1 MCIQFNCLDCKQSK
15 FKACEHYDPE
25 ASKCDLGTEDAPFL
39 EAAYRCGT
47 CETIKGVIRSLHL
60 LLYKE
65 PWLATEGAAGAPK
78 RESWEMGSEDGGET
92 QPYDSDDDDDEDGYT
107 EEERK
112 AVREEAERAVA
123 LRWGLLKKE
132 QEQEEEKEHKSS

>member
-1 MCIQFNCLDCKQSK
+1 MCIQYNCLDCKQSK

-25 ASKCDLGTEDAPFL
+25 ASKCDLGTEGAPFL
-39 EAAYRCGT
+39 ETAYRCGT
-47 CETIKGVIRSLHL
+47 CETIKGVIRSLHI

-92 QPYDSDDDDDEDGYT
+92 QPYDSDDDDEDSYT

-112 AVREEAERAVA
+112 AAREEAERAVA

-132 QEQEEEKEHKSS
+132 QEQEEEKEHKSN